1 MKSSGILNSLGG
13 NVNSRLLRNGLVWL
27 VVIGAVIAIAYFIFG
42 GGEDVE
48 TIAFG
53 EVVEEIKKGE
63 VESLT
68 VNGKDLEVLY
78 FSTDPEVENIKKTE
92 ISESTDIVTYLT
104 DEGIAI
110 TGAQSGKPNAVNVTF
125 KESGRS
131 GWLNIFLNLLPFL
144 IFGLFLL
151 LILRNA
157 QGSNSQA
164 MSFGKSKA
172 RLFGGSKVTVTFLD
186 VAGADEAKEELVE
199 VVEFLKFPEKFS
211 ALGAK
216 IPKGVLLVG
225 PPGTGKTL
233 LSRAVAGEAGVPF
246 FSISGSEFVEMFV
259 GVGASRVRDLFEQA
273 KKNSPCIVFVDEIDA
288 VGRQRGAG
296 LGGSHDERE
305 QTLNQILVEM
315 DGFDTGTNVIIL
327 AATNRPD
334 ILDPALLRPGRF
346 DRKVILDAPD
356 VKGREAILNVH
367 MKGKP
372 FDEDVV
378 PATIAKSTPGFSG
391 ADLANLVNEAA
402 ILAARRNR
410 KIISMDE
417 FEEAVDRVIA
427 GPERKSRVMNDH
439 EKKLTAYHEGG
450 HTVLAHFLEHHDP
463 PHKVTIV
470 ARGMAGG
477 YTRFLPDEEAHYRTP
492 KMFKDQLS
500 AALGGLVAEEIIYGE
515 SSTGPS
521 SDLEQVTQIA
531 RSMVTRWGMSEQLG
545 PRTFGKNDEMVFL
558 GNTISDSRNY
568 SEKIA
573 EQIDDEVRSIIAEA
587 HTRATELLTKHRDLL
602 DKLVD
607 VLMEEETME
616 GEHLT
621 RLLDSNP
628 EDPWPPDDLKPKDPG
643 PTSSPE
649 DEGDTS
655 TPTFEPVIK
664 PGLAWEG
671 GNTNTSV
678 NS

>member
-1 MKSSGILNSLGG
+1 MNT
-13 NVNSRLLRNGLVWL
+13 RLLRNGFVWL
-27 VVIGAVIAIAYFIFG
+27 IVIGAGIAIAYFVFG

-53 EVVEEIKKGE
+53 EVIEDIKKGE
-63 VESLT
+63 VEELRVDGT
-68 VNGKDLEVLY
+68 DIEVRY
-78 FSTDPEVENIKKTE
+78 FSDNPEIENIKKTE
-92 ISESTDIVTYLT
+92 LSESTDIATYLR
-104 DEGIAI
+104 DESIAI
-110 TGAQSGKPNAVNVTF
+110 TGAQKNVPNAVNLVF
-125 KESGRS
+125 EESGQS
-131 GWLNIFLNLLPFL
+131 GWLSIFLNLLPFL

-186 VAGADEAKEELVE
+186 VAGTDEAKEELVE

-216 IPKGVLLVG
+216 IPKGVLLIG

-273 KKNSPCIVFVDEIDA
+273 KKNSPCIVFIDEIDA

-315 DGFDTGTNVIIL
+315 DGFETGSNVIIL

-372 FDEDVV
+372 FDETVI
-378 PATIAKSTPGFSG
+378 PAIVAKSTPGFSG

-427 GPERKSRVMNDH
+427 GPERKSRVMNEH
-439 EKKLTAYHEGG
+439 ERKLTAYHEGG
-450 HTVLAHFLEHHDP
+450 HTVLAHFLEDHDP

-477 YTRFLPDEEAHYRTP
+477 YTRFLPDEESHYKTP
-492 KMFKDQLS
+492 QMFRDQLS
-500 AALGGLVAEEIIYGE
+500 AALGGLVAEELVYGE

-521 SDLEQVTQIA
+521 SDLEQVTQLA
-531 RSMVTRWGMSEQLG
+531 RSMVTKWGMSARLG
-545 PRTFGKNDEMVFL
+545 PRTFGKNEEMVFL
-558 GNTISDSRNY
+558 GKEISETRNY
-568 SEKIA
+568 SEKVA
-573 EQIDDEVRSIIAEA
+573 EQIDDEVRSIIAGA
-587 HTRATELLTKHRDLL
+587 HTRATELLTKHRKLL
-602 DKLVD
+602 DKLVE
-607 VLMEEETME
+607 VLMEEETLE
-616 GEHLT
+616 GKSLT
-621 RLLDSNP
+621 RLLESDP
-628 EDPWPPDDLKPKDPG
+628 KEPWPPEDLQPKDPG
-643 PTSSPE
+643 PESSNEDKDSTSSP
-649 DEGDTS
+649 S
-655 TPTFEPVIK
+655 FEPVVK

>member
-92 ISESTDIVTYLT
+92 ISERTDIVTYLT

-110 TGAQSGKPNAVNVTF
+110 TGAQSGKPNAVNLIL

-144 IFGLFLL
+144 IFGLFLI

-573 EQIDDEVRSIIAEA
+573 EQIDEEVRSIIAEA

>member
-13 NVNSRLLRNGLVWL
+13 NVNTRLLRNGLVWL

-78 FSTDPEVENIKKTE
+78 FSADPEVENIKKTE

-616 GEHLT
+616 GEYLT

-628 EDPWPPDDLKPKDPG
+628 GDPWPPDDLKPKDPG